1 MSYRYIGLP
10 PAPFEPLFTRDD
22 AALAAGNIRRVTA
35 DATPGYPCRIT
46 LDDAEPGETLLLL
59 NHEHHAADTPYRA
72 TGPIF
77 VRESARASFDAIG
90 APPPALARRTLSLRA
105 YDAAGMMLDAD
116 LVEGRE
122 ADVLLARLFRDPA
135 VAYVHAHYARR
146 GCFAAR
152 VERG

>member
-1 MSYRYIGLP
+1 M
-10 PAPFEPLFTRDD
+10 
-22 AALAAGNIRRVTA
+22 
-35 DATPGYPCRIT
+35 PGYPCRIT

-59 NHEHHAADTPYRA
+59 NHAHHAAATPYRA
-72 TGPIF
+72 AGPIF
-77 VRESARASFDAIG
+77 VREGARETFDAVG

-122 ADVLLARLFRDPA
+122 ADGLLERLFRDPA

-152 VERG
+152 IERA